1 MIKIDIFLQTIF
13 LYGCAGVGL
22 MSCCSVC
29 FHLQSCFLCDKG
41 TWHQCDPS
49 GVYTEVKVSRDRP
62 VVASA
67 KPHPWPPHAGQ
78 TLQRQTETILVHL
91 NVPFNILKNIKRQ
104 LYECV
109 TEVVLYLQDNAI
121 CVDCLTS
128 AVASPHCCCYEGW
141 GSDQRLTASSE
152 RAGSHSSSKTF
163 SSESCC
169 SCCKESRCGGSTW
182 GSSQSLQ
189 SNAAEAAE
197 PAAPARWCQ
206 QQAGGWWWCVW
217 QRSGTDPWSRSRTP
231 HRSPQAAPG
240 TDSAA
245 DACAV
250 SPSRRSYWTELQ
262 TEEGSVTI
270 ATSMT
275 PNPNIAC
282 FLTSTFKVKIHF
294 RPSVCSFLGLESA
307 SLLHMQV

>member
-1 MIKIDIFLQTIF
+1 MFASTCKAAFYVIKAHDI
-13 LYGCAGVGL
+13 
-22 MSCCSVC
+22 SVILPVFIQYSWQRWRC
-29 FHLQSCFLCDKG
+29 PVISLWLHLPNP
-41 TWHQCDPS
+41 T
-49 GVYTEVKVSRDRP
+49 
-62 VVASA
+62 
-67 KPHPWPPHAGQ
+67 PWPPHAGQ

-109 TEVVLYLQDNAI
+109 TEVVLYLQDNTL

-197 PAAPARWCQ
+197 PAAPAQWCQ

-231 HRSPQAAPG
+231 HRSPQATPG

-250 SPSRRSYWTELQ
+250 SPSRWSYWTELQ